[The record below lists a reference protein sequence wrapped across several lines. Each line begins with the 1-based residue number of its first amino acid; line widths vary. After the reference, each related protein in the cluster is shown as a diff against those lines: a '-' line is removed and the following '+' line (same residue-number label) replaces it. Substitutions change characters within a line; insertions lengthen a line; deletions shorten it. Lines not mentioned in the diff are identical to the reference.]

1 MAEKK
6 MAEGH
11 SPSMLACIVC
21 SAYRAEMWPSLLVTL
36 LASALKCAFLCC
48 RLGPY
53 SAISL
58 ELCKLEAAEEG
69 RVWGNLMLVLLSGK
83 PPLPEP
89 SLTGKS
95 ERASVAN
102 ATKGWIKLLEGDQE
116 AVEEVDL
123 TGFASCLDITLTLPE
138 TATA

>member
-1 MAEKK
+1 
-6 MAEGH
+6 
-11 SPSMLACIVC
+11 
-21 SAYRAEMWPSLLVTL
+21 MWPSPLVTL

-69 RVWGNLMLVLLSGK
+69 NVWGNLMLLL
-83 PPLPEP
+83 PEPEP

-95 ERASVAN
+95 ERASAAN
-102 ATKGWIKLLEGDQE
+102 ATKGWIKLLEGDQQ

-123 TGFASCLDITLTLPE
+123 TGFASCLDITLPQSE
-138 TATA
+138 V

>member
-1 MAEKK
+1 
-6 MAEGH
+6 
-11 SPSMLACIVC
+11 
-21 SAYRAEMWPSLLVTL
+21 MWPSLLVTL

-53 SAISL
+53 TSLSL
-58 ELCKLEAAEEG
+58 ELCKLEAGEEG

-95 ERASVAN
+95 ERASVAT
-102 ATKGWIKLLEGDQE
+102 ATKGWIKLLEGEQQGQ
-116 AVEEVDL
+116 VEEVDL
-123 TGFASCLDITLTLPE
+123 TGFASCLEITLTLPE
-138 TATA
+138 TATVGEVSSGAFSKQSHHLIRSFWCA

>member
-1 MAEKK
+1 M
-6 MAEGH
+6 
-11 SPSMLACIVC
+11 
-21 SAYRAEMWPSLLVTL
+21 TL

-69 RVWGNLMLVLLSGK
+69 NVWGNLMLLL
-83 PPLPEP
+83 PEPEP

-95 ERASVAN
+95 ERASAAN
-102 ATKGWIKLLEGDQE
+102 ATKGWIKLLEGDQQDL
-116 AVEEVDL
+116 EEVDL

-138 TATA
+138 TATVREVSNSEAFSN

>member
-1 MAEKK
+1 
-6 MAEGH
+6 
-11 SPSMLACIVC
+11 
-21 SAYRAEMWPSLLVTL
+21 MWPSPLVTL
-36 LASALKCAFLCC
+36 LASALKCTFLCC

-69 RVWGNLMLVLLSGK
+69 NVWGNLMLLL
-83 PPLPEP
+83 PEPEP

-95 ERASVAN
+95 ERASAAN
-102 ATKGWIKLLEGDQE
+102 ATKKGWIKLLEGDQQDL
-116 AVEEVDL
+116 EEVDL

-138 TATA
+138 TATVREVSNSEAFSN

>member
-1 MAEKK
+1 
-6 MAEGH
+6 
-11 SPSMLACIVC
+11 
-21 SAYRAEMWPSLLVTL
+21 MWPSPLVTL

-69 RVWGNLMLVLLSGK
+69 NVWGNLMLLL
-83 PPLPEP
+83 PEPEP

-95 ERASVAN
+95 ERASAAN
-102 ATKGWIKLLEGDQE
+102 ATKGWIKLLEGDQQ

-123 TGFASCLDITLTLPE
+123 TGFASCLDITLPQSERFKILKHSQIYPIIWAGASSASDRVE
-138 TATA
+138 LQ